1 MIRQDPNQLREQAAR
16 LLLRRIR
23 DLNLG
28 DGSVCL
34 QDGEKVR
41 ITGCTSLDHPVE
53 RGVRYRLSFE
63 SGMTK
68 VLELKWRDGR
78 LHTHLVIQPTE
89 ELASGIS
96 FGLNGHPAGLVEL
109 SGLHSAIDL
118 SCASSEE
125 FEALLRRIVAATVNA
140 A

>member
-1 MIRQDPNQLREQAAR
+1 MIRQDPYLLREQAAR
-16 LLLRRIR
+16 RLLRGLR

-28 DGSVCL
+28 DGSIRMTS
-34 QDGEKVR
+34 GEEDK

-53 RGVRYRLSFE
+53 WGVRYRLSFE
-63 SGMTK
+63 SGRTEVVK
-68 VLELKWRDGR
+68 LEWRDGR
-78 LHTHLVIQPTE
+78 LYTQRFVDPVAKPAAGT
-89 ELASGIS
+89 S
-96 FGLNGHPAGLVEL
+96 FGLNGHPAGIVEL

-125 FEALLRRIVAATVNA
+125 FEALLRRIIGATVEA